1 MERAGCW
8 GVWMTSWEER
18 GVLWYHRHVGT
29 SWARSLEEDDRVRD
43 PISGFNNSPG
53 DKQPHERDAGRR
65 VCQGTVAPP
74 AWNEGLP

>member
-1 MERAGCW
+1 MGRAGCR
-8 GVWMTSWEER
+8 GMWMTSWEEM
-18 GVLWYHRHVGT
+18 GVLWYHRNVGT

-53 DKQPHERDAGRR
+53 DKQSHERDAGRR

-74 AWNEGLP
+74 AWNDGLL